1 MTVDEAISQV
11 AEELG
16 LEFHVVRRA
25 YLSMYEFIVQEV
37 GNMQLKEEFLSK
49 EEYEKVSKI
58 FNFPVIGKI
67 AMPYSKYKGVWEGY
81 LKKLDKNKTGNVQ
94 AKED

>member
-1 MTVDEAISQV
+1 MTVDEAILQV

-16 LEFHVVRRA
+16 LEVHVVRRV
-25 YLSMYEFIVQEV
+25 YYSMYEFILQEV
-37 GNMQLKEEFLSK
+37 GDMQLKEEFLSK
-49 EEYEKVSKI
+49 EEYKKVSKI

-81 LKKLDKNKTGNVQ
+81 LRKLGKNKI
-94 AKED
+94 